1 MSAVK
6 SILFFVPLLLP
17 AQSVDFVRDVQP
29 ILKRSCNGCHG
40 PALQSGGLRL
50 DGKEATFRGGVSGAA
65 VKPGSAKDS
74 VLYQRVMGIGEQAR
88 MPMGSK
94 PLPAEQLQILERWIN
109 EGALWPDGVGA
120 ANAEIKK
127 HWTFVAPTRPPV
139 PAVQDTKWVRNPVD
153 AFVLARLDKE
163 QLKPSPEA
171 SKATLLRR
179 LSLDLTGLPPTWEE
193 VQAFVRDKSKKAY
206 EKQVERLLASPHY
219 GERWGRHWLDA
230 ARYADS
236 DGYEKDKARNVWFY
250 RDWVIDAH
258 NRDLPYNQFLTE
270 QLAGDLLPNATQSQK
285 VATGFLR
292 NSMINEEGGVDPEQF
307 RMEAM
312 YDRMDAIGKGML
324 GLTIQCA
331 QCHNHKYDPLRQEE
345 YYKLFAFLNNS
356 HEANINVFTPEEQMQ
371 RAKVLNGI
379 KEIEADLQHRNADWM
394 ERMAQWEKSLVS
406 RTKWE
411 IVKPEVDDISTG
423 GQKYLM
429 QGDSSMVASGYAPTK
444 HRAKFTFVPKTA
456 SVASIRMELLND
468 PNLPLGG
475 PGRSIRGTGAL
486 TEFEI
491 EVERPGQEKPEKLKV
506 VRATADI
513 NLPERELEKIYADK
527 SNKKRVV
534 GPIEFAIDGKDETAW
549 THDAGPVLRN
559 LPRNAVFV
567 LEKPIDVSDGKTK
580 LHVYLKQNHGGWNSD
595 DNQNHN
601 LGRVR
606 LSVSAD
612 TEAVADPIPVLVR
625 EALAIDPAKRSPQQV
640 QTIFGYWRSTVPAW
654 AEANAKIDALWK
666 QHPEGSTQLVLAERG
681 EMRPTH
687 LLDRGDF
694 LKPKQRVGAGVPA
707 FLNPLPEGAQGNR
720 LDLARWMTDRNAP
733 TTARAFVNR
742 VWQNYFGTGIIETSE
757 DLGTQS
763 AAPSH
768 RELLDWLAV
777 EFMEGGWSM
786 KKLHRLIVNSNM
798 YRQSSDVSPELLA
811 KDPANRLLARGPRFR
826 VEGEIVRDITLAAS
840 GLLNKQIGG
849 PSVYP
854 PAPDFLFQPPSSYGP
869 KNWYEE
875 KGASRYRR
883 GLYTFRYR
891 SVPYPVFTN
900 FDTPNGDVSC
910 VRRVRSNTP
919 LQALTLLNE
928 PLFLE
933 AAKALGEKAL
943 KEGGK
948 SDAERIRFVYRRS
961 LARDPESVEI
971 DDLMSFLGKQR
982 GRKLSEPESWT
993 ALARV
998 VLNLDETIT
1007 KE

>member
-1 MSAVK
+1 MK
-6 SILFFVPLLLP
+6 SIFLLVPLLLP
-17 AQSVDFVRDVQP
+17 AQKVDFVQDVQP
-29 ILKRSCNGCHG
+29 ILKKSCNGCHG
-40 PALQSGGLRL
+40 AALQSGGLRL
-50 DGKEATFRGGVSGAA
+50 DGKVATFRGGVSGPAL
-65 VKPGSAKDS
+65 KPGSAKES
-74 VLYQRVMGIGEQAR
+74 VLYQRVMGMGEQAR
-88 MPMGSK
+88 MPMGNK
-94 PLPAEQLQILERWIN
+94 PLPAEQLEILERWIN
-109 EGALWPDGVGA
+109 EGAVWPDGVGA
-120 ANAEIKK
+120 ASADIKK
-127 HWTFVAPTRPPV
+127 HWAFAAPKRPDI
-139 PAVQDTKWVRNPVD
+139 PAVSDAKWVRNPID
-153 AFVLARLDKE
+153 AFILAKLDKE

-171 SKATLLRR
+171 PKATLLRR

-193 VQAFVRDKSKKAY
+193 VQSFVRDKSKRAY
-206 EKQVERLLASPHY
+206 EKQVDRLLASPHY

-236 DGYEKDKARNVWFY
+236 DGYEKDKARSVWFY
-250 RDWVIDAH
+250 RDWVIEAH

-270 QLAGDLLPNATQSQK
+270 QLAGDLLPGATQSQK

-356 HEANINVFTPEEQMQ
+356 HEANINVFTPAEQVQ

-379 KEIEADLQHRNADWM
+379 KEIEADLQHRHPDWA
-394 ERMAQWEKSLVS
+394 ERMARWEQGLRS
-406 RTKWE
+406 RTRWE
-411 IVKPEVDDISTG
+411 VVKPEVDDISTG

-444 HRAKFTFVPKTA
+444 HRAKFTFTPQLA
-456 SVASIRMELLND
+456 AVASIRLELLND

-486 TEFEI
+486 TEFEV
-491 EVERPGQEKPEKLKV
+491 EVERPGQEKAEKVKV
-506 VRATADI
+506 LRATADI
-513 NLPERELEKIYADK
+513 NPAERELEKIYQDK
-527 SNKKRVV
+527 SNKKRLV
-534 GPIEFAIDGKDETAW
+534 GPIAFAIDGKDETAW

-559 LPRNAVFV
+559 MPRNAVFV
-567 LEKPIDVSDGKTK
+567 LEKPIDLSDRRTK
-580 LHVYLKQNHGGWNSD
+580 IHVYLKQNHGGWNSD

-606 LSVSAD
+606 LSVSDDAQA
-612 TEAVADPIPVLVR
+612 EADPIPARVR
-625 EALAIDPAKRSPQQV
+625 EALAVEAAQRSPQQV
-640 QTIFGYWRSTVPAW
+640 QSIFSYWLTTVPEW
-654 AEANAKIDALWK
+654 ADAQAKIQALW
-666 QHPEGSTQLVLAERG
+666 QEHPEGSTQLVLAERDDRRMTNVL
-681 EMRPTH
+681 E
-687 LLDRGDF
+687 RGDF
-694 LKPKQRVGAGVPA
+694 LKPKQEVMPGVPA
-707 FLNPLPEGAQGNR
+707 FLNPLPTGARGTR
-720 LDLARWMTDRNAP
+720 LDLAQWMTDRNAP

-742 VWQNYFGTGIIETSE
+742 VWQNYFGTGIVETSE

-763 AAPSH
+763 ASPSH

-777 EFMEGGWSM
+777 EFMESGWSM
-786 KKLHRLIVNSNM
+786 KKLHRMIVSSST
-798 YRQSSDVSPELLA
+798 YRQASEVSSELLSR
-811 KDPANRLLARGPRFR
+811 DPANRLLARGPRLR

-840 GLLNKQIGG
+840 GLLNRQVGG

-854 PAPDFLFQPPSSYGP
+854 PAPEFLFQPPSSYGP

-875 KGASRYRR
+875 KGSNRYRR
-883 GLYTFRYR
+883 GLYTFRFR

-933 AAKALGEKAL
+933 AAKALGERAVQ
-943 KEGGK
+943 EGGK
-948 SDAERIRFVYRRS
+948 SDAERIRYVYRRTLS
-961 LARDPESVEI
+961 RDPEAVEL
-971 DDLMSFLGKQR
+971 DDLLSFLNRQR
-982 GRKLSEPESWT
+982 ERKLGEAQSWS